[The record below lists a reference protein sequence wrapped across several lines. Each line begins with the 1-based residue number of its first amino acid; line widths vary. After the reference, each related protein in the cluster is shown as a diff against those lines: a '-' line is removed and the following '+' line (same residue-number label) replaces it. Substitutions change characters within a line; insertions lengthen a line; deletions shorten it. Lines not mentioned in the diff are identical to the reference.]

1 MDNEKKSIEQRMLYY
16 TQPAPDEILTGFEK
30 RRKEISDKLKEL

>member
-1 MDNEKKSIEQRMLYY
+1 LKRELARMDNEKKSIEQRMLYY

-30 RRKEISDKLKEL
+30 